1 MKFRVLLIL
10 FIITL
15 AIGGCKQA
23 EPLASVQSETPL
35 VSVQSEVPESPV
47 QSVAPPSP
55 APSVYV
61 DSVLENFHIAIA
73 TEELLGQ
80 YASYYE
86 YAAEEIARI
95 IIWTDTVVKDFAFI
109 SVNNDET
116 GDQFTFSE
124 GEILF
129 SLDEFTPDK
138 PFVADI
144 FSPEIFPVNGISFRD
159 VYGVK
164 RYFFIQADG
173 RGIEEAPPYHFRE
186 FENGGPQLTE
196 AETVPLT
203 AEELAAYNT
212 IFENQLYDEQG
223 NPIPGS
229 KPISQFLTSY
239 YDRPQDINLVK
250 LLWNLPC
257 DGLVTDE
264 TEFQT
269 LKDAENWNFST
280 FETLDSMPVP
290 IHKHSA
296 ATVDKALKQYM
307 GISLE
312 DHSGIGTEKL
322 PYLKASD
329 TYYTFASDPGGESFA
344 CVSGE
349 RQGEL
354 VRLYSQDAILT
365 LKLHDDGFWF
375 VSHQPA

>member
-1 MKFRVLLIL
+1 MVFVIIL
-10 FIITL
+10 MID
-15 AIGGCKQA
+15 GCNQA
-23 EPLASVQSETPL
+23 EPPAAVLLETPS
-35 VSVQSEVPESPV
+35 VSVQSEMPPSPA
-47 QSVAPPSP
+47 QSETPPSP
-55 APSVYV
+55 APSFYV

-80 YASYYE
+80 YASYHE
-86 YAAEEIARI
+86 YAAEELERI
-95 IIWTDTVVKDFAFI
+95 IIWTDTVMKEFAFI
-109 SVNNDET
+109 TINYDDT

-124 GEILF
+124 GEVLF
-129 SLDEFTPDK
+129 SLDEFSPDK

-159 VYGVK
+159 IYGAK

-173 RGIEEAPPYHFRE
+173 RGIEEAPPYHFSE
-186 FENGGPQLTE
+186 FENGGPLLTAAE
-196 AETVPLT
+196 AVPLT
-203 AEELAAYNT
+203 AEELASYNK
-212 IFENQLYDEQG
+212 IFEYQAYDEEG
-223 NPIPGS
+223 DPVPGTGS
-229 KPISQFLTSY
+229 KPVNQFLTSY

-296 ATVDKALKQYM
+296 ATVDKALKEYM

-344 CVSGE
+344 CISGE

-365 LKLHDDGFWF
+365 LKLHDDSFWF